1 MKKHLV
7 CIIVSVI
14 AVILFWTAE
23 IVYGSYVGFHTE
35 LNNTHT
41 IIAFVL
47 TIGAYAATIISS
59 IFISLALID
68 AKEI

>member
-1 MKKHLV
+1 MKKHLI

-14 AVILFWTAE
+14 VVILFWAAE
-23 IVYGSYVGFHTE
+23 IAYGYYVGFHTE

-59 IFISLALID
+59 VFIGLAIKD
-68 AKEI
+68 EKDN